1 MIQAIKVNPYF
12 APVPDG
18 IARSEQNPKSIGSVY
33 LGMRR
38 VEASILSSY
47 ECARRAPLKANERA
61 YAQGAPRL
69 LQAGDMYE
77 CVTCNLSAIC
87 RSCVQW
93 CHVKKHHH
101 VCGRKVEGGNDS
113 GDADKKSGGR
123 SSRRLC
129 ECSLGP
135 SCELLLCV
143 CEESPNQDQVR
154 DSSTYFSFLKC

>member
-1 MIQAIKVNPYF
+1 MP
-12 APVPDG
+12 
-18 IARSEQNPKSIGSVY
+18 
-33 LGMRR
+33 R

-47 ECARRAPLKANERA
+47 ECARRAPLETNERT

-69 LQAGDMYE
+69 ARAGEMYE

-87 RSCVQW
+87 RSCIKW
-93 CHVKKHHH
+93 CHVQKDHD
-101 VCGRKVEGGNDS
+101 VRGRKVEAGKGS
-113 GDADKKSGGR
+113 SAEIKKSRGN

-143 CEESPNQDQVR
+143 CEEPPTEHQVR
-154 DSSTYFSFLKC
+154 HGSFSFIFFRC